1 MKVWVKLLIGSFL
14 GILAGFILPADSPS
28 VMAAITWLETLA
40 IGIGRYAV
48 IPVIIFSLT
57 IAVYELRQDG
67 QFWPLALR
75 SFLLI
80 AGSALFV
87 ITTGILATL
96 LFTPARIPI
105 PIGQQHEAISLGT
118 AANITELFPSN
129 MFGALGGEGVYL
141 LPVYLFAFFLGMGL
155 SYDRNYT
162 KPVITLTDALSR
174 IFYHIASFFS
184 EILGFVMIFLAAW
197 WMVHFRSALQANIF
211 RDLIILLGI
220 FSVVLCFGILP
231 LFLYLL
237 RPKANPWAILYGSLG
252 PALAAWFS
260 GDINFSL
267 PVLIRHSKENHGIR
281 RRSSA
286 VTLAL
291 FSTFGRAGSAMVAAA
306 AFIVVIK
313 SYSYLGILGIG
324 MGDIFILWLRAL
336 LISLLLARHPGDGAY
351 TALAVLCIGYGKSFE
366 AGYLLLKPLAFYLA
380 AVGAFIDVM
389 ICSFASCALA
399 RIGGFQE
406 DKSIRHFI

>member
-1 MKVWVKLLIGSFL
+1 MKVWIKLLIGSFL
-14 GILAGFILPADSPS
+14 GILAGFILPADNQSL
-28 VMAAITWLETLA
+28 MTALAWLEMLA
-40 IGIGRYAV
+40 IRIGRYAV
-48 IPVIIFSLT
+48 VPILFFSLT
-57 IAVYELRQDG
+57 VAVYELRQDR
-67 QFWPLALR
+67 QFWPLIFK
-75 SFLLI
+75 SFLVI
-80 AGSALFV
+80 IGSSLFI
-87 ITTGILATL
+87 ITAGILATL
-96 LFTPARIPI
+96 FFTPPRIPI

-118 AANITELFPSN
+118 AVNITELFPSN

-141 LPVYLFAFFLGMGL
+141 LPVYLFASFLGMGL

-174 IFYHIASFFS
+174 IFYHISSFFS
-184 EILGFVMIFLAAW
+184 EILGFVMIFLSACWA
-197 WMVHFRSALQANIF
+197 VHFHAALQANIF

-220 FSVVLCFGILP
+220 VSVVLCFGILP

-237 RPKANPWAILYGSLG
+237 KPKANPWAILYGSLG

-267 PVLIRHSKENHGIR
+267 PVLVRHVKENHGVR
-281 RRSSA
+281 RRSGA
-286 VTLAL
+286 ITLAL
-291 FSTFGRAGSAMVAAA
+291 FSTFGRAGSVMVAAS

-313 SYSYLGILGIG
+313 SYSYLGIGV
-324 MGDIFILWLRAL
+324 GDTFILWLRAL
-336 LISLLLARHPGDGAY
+336 LVSLLLARHPGNGAY

-380 AVGAFIDVM
+380 AVGTFIDVM
-389 ICSFASCALA
+389 VCSFASCALA

-406 DKSIRHFI
+406 DKSIRHYI